1 MARIE
6 LSGIRKEWGGVV
18 AVEDMDLVIEDGEFV
33 AVLGPSG
40 CGKSTT
46 LFMLAGIYA
55 PSAGTMRFDGAR
67 VNEVESRDRNVGI
80 VFQSYALYPHMSVRE
95 NIAFPLRFKKVP
107 EAEARRRVEAIAGL
121 VQVRDLLD
129 RRPGEMSGGQQQR
142 VALARA
148 LVKEPQLLLLDEPLS
163 NLDATLR
170 LTMRTEIKRLQ
181 RQLGVTT
188 ILVTHDQVEATT
200 MADRIVCMSKGR
212 IEQVAAPTD
221 LYARPASLFVAGF
234 VGAPPINVLAG
245 RVEGGEVV
253 VNGLRLRLER
263 AGGRGG
269 AAGEAVPGKA
279 APRGVA
285 PQEVAP
291 QEAVWGEAAPGEVV
305 LGIRPEHVRF
315 DAHGLAGRIDQVE
328 PMGRETLYL
337 VETAMGGVRVLE
349 GGAGVRFAVGDEV
362 RIGFRPEDS
371 LLFDRESGALIP
383 GARAALPP
391 G

>member
-6 LSGIRKEWGGVV
+6 LAGIRKEWGEVV

-55 PSAGTMRFDGAR
+55 PSAGHMRFDGAL

-80 VFQSYALYPHMSVRE
+80 VFQSYALYPHMNVRQ
-95 NIAFPLRFKKVP
+95 NIAFPLRFKKVSD
-107 EAEARRRVEAIAGL
+107 AQARRRVEAIADL

-129 RRPGEMSGGQQQR
+129 RRPAEMSGGQQQR

-181 RQLGVTT
+181 RRLGVTT

-212 IEQVAAPTD
+212 IEQVATPAE
-221 LYARPASLFVAGF
+221 LYARPASLFVASF
-234 VGAPPINVLAG
+234 VGAPPINLLPGSAAG
-245 RVEGGEVV
+245 SPGDHVV
-253 VNGLRLRLER
+253 VNELRLRR
-263 AGGRGG
+263 V
-269 AAGEAVPGKA
+269 GEPVTGDVIL
-279 APRGVA
+279 GV
-285 PQEVAP
+285 
-291 QEAVWGEAAPGEVV
+291 
-305 LGIRPEHVRF
+305 RPEHVRL
-315 DAHGLAGRIDQVE
+315 DGQGLAGRIEEVE
-328 PMGRETLYL
+328 PMGREALYL
-337 VETAMGGVRVLE
+337 VETPMGGVRALE
-349 GGAGVRFAVGDEV
+349 GGAGVRFAVGDSV
-362 RIGFRPEDS
+362 RIAFRPEDS
-371 LLFDRESGALIP
+371 LLFDRESGALVP
-383 GARAALPP
+383 GARVAPP
-391 G
+391 DG

>member
-6 LSGIRKEWGGVV
+6 LSGIRKAWGEVV
-18 AVEDMDLVIEDGEFV
+18 AVEDLDLVIEDGEFV

-121 VQVRDLLD
+121 VQVGDLLD

-212 IEQVAAPTD
+212 IEQVAAPAE

-245 RVEGGEVV
+245 RAEGGEVV

-263 AGGRGG
+263 AGEGRG
-269 AAGEAVPGKA
+269 AAGEV
-279 APRGVA
+279 VS
-285 PQEVAP
+285 
-291 QEAVWGEAAPGEVV
+291 GEAAPGEMVPREVV
-305 LGIRPEHVRF
+305 LGVRPEHVRF
-315 DAHGLAGRIDQVE
+315 DARGLAGRIDQVE

-349 GGAGVRFAVGDEV
+349 GGAGVRFAVGDAV

-371 LLFDRESGALIP
+371 LIFDRESGALVP
-383 GARAALPP
+383 GARAAPP
-391 G
+391 PD

>member
-6 LSGIRKEWGGVV
+6 LAGIRKEWGEVV

-55 PSAGTMRFDGAR
+55 PSAGHMRFDGAL

-80 VFQSYALYPHMSVRE
+80 VFQSYALYPHMNVRQ
-95 NIAFPLRFKKVP
+95 NIAFPLRFKKVSD
-107 EAEARRRVEAIAGL
+107 AQARRRVEAIADL

-129 RRPGEMSGGQQQR
+129 RRPAEMSGGQQQR

-181 RQLGVTT
+181 RRLGVTT
-188 ILVTHDQVEATT
+188 ILVTHDQIEATT

-212 IEQVAAPTD
+212 IEQVATPAE

-234 VGAPPINVLAG
+234 VGAPPINLLPGSVERDEVVVNELRLRRVGEPVAGDVILGVRPEHIRLDGQGLAG
-245 RVEGGEVV
+245 RV
-253 VNGLRLRLER
+253 
-263 AGGRGG
+263 
-269 AAGEAVPGKA
+269 
-279 APRGVA
+279 
-285 PQEVAP
+285 
-291 QEAVWGEAAPGEVV
+291 
-305 LGIRPEHVRF
+305 
-315 DAHGLAGRIDQVE
+315 DQVE

-337 VETAMGGVRVLE
+337 VETPMGGVRALE
-349 GGAGVRFAVGDEV
+349 GGAGVRFAVGDPV

-371 LLFDRESGALIP
+371 VLFDRESGALVP
-383 GARAALPP
+383 GARVAPP
-391 G
+391 DG

>member
-6 LSGIRKEWGGVV
+6 LTGIRKQWGEAV
-18 AVEDMDLVIEDGEFV
+18 AVEGMDLVIEDGEFV

-55 PSAGTMRFDGAR
+55 PTAGQMRFDGAL
-67 VNEVESRDRNVGI
+67 VNEVESKDRNVGI

-95 NIAFPLRFKKVP
+95 NIAFPLKFKKVP
-107 EAEARRRVEAIAGL
+107 EEEARRRVEAIAAL
-121 VQVRDLLD
+121 VQVGELLD

-181 RQLGVTT
+181 RRLGVTT
-188 ILVTHDQVEATT
+188 ILVTHDQIEATT

-212 IEQVAAPTD
+212 IEQAAPPAE
-221 LYARPASLFVAGF
+221 LYSRPASLFVAGF
-234 VGAPPINVLAG
+234 VGAPPINLLDGRAADG
-245 RVEGGEVV
+245 RVLVGGVALHLQGEGG
-253 VNGLRLRLER
+253 
-263 AGGRGG
+263 GGSGADRR
-269 AAGEAVPGKA
+269 AAGDVIL
-279 APRGVA
+279 GV
-285 PQEVAP
+285 
-291 QEAVWGEAAPGEVV
+291 
-305 LGIRPEHVRF
+305 RPEHVRF
-315 DAHGLAGRIDQVE
+315 EDRGLAGRIDHIE

-337 VETAMGGVRVLE
+337 VETAMGGIRVLD
-349 GGAGVRFAVGDEV
+349 GGAGVRFAPGDPV
-362 RIGFRPEDS
+362 HVDFTPERS
-371 LLFDRESGALIP
+371 LLFERAGGRLVP
-383 GARAALPP
+383 GARAALP
-391 G
+391 